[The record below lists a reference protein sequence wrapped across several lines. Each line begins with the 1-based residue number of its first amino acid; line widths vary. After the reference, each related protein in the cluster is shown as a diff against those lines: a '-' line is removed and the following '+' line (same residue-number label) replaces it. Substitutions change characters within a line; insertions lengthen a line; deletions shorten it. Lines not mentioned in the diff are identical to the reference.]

1 MFHLNPALPHPI
13 FNTELYAPEMPLS
26 TGKTNGV
33 LLLLFCFSPKNN
45 IWGQES
51 KKCTY
56 ENTRTQYI

>member
-1 MFHLNPALPHPI
+1 
-13 FNTELYAPEMPLS
+13 MPLS